1 MRRLLGSLPFL
12 PVLALLTALVACGE
26 EEPGDRAEDRATLS
40 QTTPSETTP
49 ADPQAAAPQVVDIV
63 SGTAAGGD
71 VARVATVIEDDQD
84 LARYLRQFE
93 SPFIGDLTDAID
105 AHELADDRV
114 LGLAVI
120 AISCDEPPSATVTF
134 DGEALVV
141 TAGKVVDPL
150 QECFAPVTSVA
161 VLDLPRSAAG

>member
-1 MRRLLGSLPFL
+1 MRRLLGPL
-12 PVLALLTALVACGE
+12 PVLAVLAGLTTLVGCGE
-26 EEPGDRAEDRATLS
+26 EPEDRADDPATQS
-40 QTTPSETTP
+40 QTTP
-49 ADPQAAAPQVVDIV
+49 ADPQVVDIV

-71 VARVATVIEDDQD
+71 VTGVATVIEDDRD

-93 SPFIGDLTDAID
+93 SPFAGDLTDAID

-134 DGEALVV
+134 DGQEYVV
-141 TAGKVVDPL
+141 TAGKVVNPHP
-150 QECFAPVTSVA
+150 ECFAPVTSVA
-161 VLDLPRSAAG
+161 VLDLPRT